1 MRVFSKG
8 RLARAIAHLL
18 TLTFVG
24 FAWLTGVG
32 TGPAAAQI
40 VTRAAT
46 TQTVAVVPFENLS
59 GIRPDVLG
67 EDASE
72 AVSVELLERLLLDVL
87 PKADVTL
94 QMRSLDLAAPLSDVE
109 LVRLA
114 AELEVALLITGQ
126 VRAAR
131 LMRTPQGRSAEV
143 VLAVRL
149 FDRVARADVNGAL
162 VSAQSPPSPD
172 ASDEVLLRKAL
183 AQAAFEAVEEMKSR
197 PTITAMVLW
206 SRGDTIFL
214 NVGTRGGVR
223 PGMQMVAIRSGERIS
238 LVKVTDADA
247 TGAYAEVVGG
257 AALRTGDHLRAVY
270 ELPREAGERPAQ
282 VIEKTSKRFEKVV
295 LAAAVL
301 FGLGSHASRAR
312 LLQEG
317 GIAAPDFVTSNL
329 ANMTEL
335 GMGGYYPSLIAPGRL
350 TPIGATLTTWKA
362 YSGTQKERL
371 FLYEIYRNDELL
383 PPQYVPWLL
392 DDKVIDGAMAP
403 MWIYLTYSI
412 DPVTGELEEITTELE
427 VYTPEF
433 DDETGEWDPQSWDDF
448 VDSHTDQ
455 IGIIFEAGGTSIS
468 YGMMWGPDFTGPT
481 TGQYYTYR
489 VTPVVLKQIQVS
501 GGTYEWWLFR
511 EVDMSSSLNSVVV
524 VSAPGAYPFTY
535 TFTGYQAGVYEIWD
549 VTANPVVAGNL
560 ATFGFYSPLGA
571 DEMIIQVA
579 RDPNVFFDPAVGI
592 HEQTVPVTYTGYM
605 ADIDVQVDLTQVPGT
620 GGVFWWRI
628 GARNRRSATPPRPW
642 PAHLTNDYG
651 WVWSNRLGFT
661 LSTLSRASLLHEE
674 REAVARSEMR
684 AVRTRPR
691 TTTSRIHRAE

>member
-18 TLTFVG
+18 TLTFVWL
-24 FAWLTGVG
+24 AWLTDVG

-40 VTRAAT
+40 MTRAAT
-46 TQTVAVVPFENLS
+46 TQTVAVVPFDNLS

-87 PKADVTL
+87 PQGDVTL
-94 QMRSLDLAAPLSDVE
+94 QMRSLGLTAPLSDVE

-114 AELEVALLITGQ
+114 SELEVALLITGQ

-162 VSAQSPPSPD
+162 VSAKSPASPD
-172 ASDEVLLRKAL
+172 ASDEVLLGKAL
-183 AQAAFEAVEEMKSR
+183 AQAAFEAVQEMKSR

-206 SRGDTIFL
+206 SRDDTIFL

-223 PGMQMVAIRSGERIS
+223 PGMQMVAIRGGERIS
-238 LVKVTDADA
+238 MVKVTDADA
-247 TGAYAEVVGG
+247 TGAYAEVIGG

-270 ELPREAGERPAQ
+270 ELPREAGGQPAQ

-295 LAAAVL
+295 LAAALL

-329 ANMTEL
+329 ANMSEL
-335 GMGGYYPSLIAPGRL
+335 GMGGYYPSLIMPGEL
-350 TPIGATLTTWKA
+350 IPIGATLTTWMP
-362 YSGTQKERL
+362 YSNTQKSRL
-371 FLYEIYRNDELL
+371 FLYEIYRNEALVAEL
-383 PPQYVPWLL
+383 YVPWLE
-392 DDKVIDGAMAP
+392 DNTFIDGVTAP
-403 MWIYLTYSI
+403 HWRYVTYSI
-412 DPVTGELEEITTELE
+412 DPVTGGLTEIAPDMEIY
-427 VYTPEF
+427 VPEF
-433 DDETGEWDPQSWDDF
+433 DDETGDWDPQSWADF
-448 VDSHTDQ
+448 VDSHADE
-455 IGIIFEAGGTSIS
+455 IGIFVEEDSVS
-468 YGMMWGPDFTGPT
+468 YGLLWGPDFSGPNI
-481 TGQYYTYR
+481 GQYYTYR
-489 VTPVVLKQIQVS
+489 VRPIILRQIQVS
-501 GGTYEWWLFR
+501 DGTYEWELSR
-511 EVDMSSSLNSVVV
+511 STELSSTLNSVVV

-535 TFTGYQAGVYEIWD
+535 TLTGYQGGVYEIWD

-571 DEMIIQVA
+571 DQMVIQVA
-579 RDPNVFFDPAVGI
+579 RDPNVFFDPAGVY
-592 HEQTVPVTYTGYM
+592 QQSVPVSYVGWM
-605 ADIDVQVDLTQVPGT
+605 QDIDVQVDLTQVPGT
-620 GGVFWWRI
+620 GGTFWWRV

-642 PAHLTNDYG
+642 PLHLTNDYG

-661 LSTLSRASLLHEE
+661 LSTLSRASLLHQE

-684 AVRTRPR
+684 AMRMVPR
-691 TTTSRIHRAE
+691 TTPSRIHRAE

>member
-18 TLTFVG
+18 TLTFVW

-32 TGPAAAQI
+32 TVPAAAQI

-46 TQTVAVVPFENLS
+46 TQSVAVVPFENLS

-67 EDASE
+67 EEASE
-72 AVSVELLERLLLDVL
+72 AVSVELVERLLLDVL
-87 PKADVTL
+87 PEADVTL
-94 QMRSLDLAAPLSDVE
+94 EMRALDLTAPLSDVE

-131 LMRTPQGRSAEV
+131 LLRTPQGRYAEV

-162 VSAQSPPSPD
+162 VTAEAPASPD
-172 ASDEVLLRKAL
+172 ASDEVLMRKAL
-183 AQAAFEAVEEMKSR
+183 AQAAFQAVEEMKSR

-223 PGMQMVAIRSGERIS
+223 PGMQMVAIRGGERIS

-257 AALRTGDHLRAVY
+257 ASLRTGDHLRAIY
-270 ELPREAGERPAQ
+270 ELPAGPGVRPAK
-282 VIEKTSKRFEKVV
+282 VIEETGKRFEKVV
-295 LAAAVL
+295 LAAALL

-312 LLQEG
+312 LLAEG

-329 ANMTEL
+329 ANTAEL
-335 GMGGYYPSLIAPGRL
+335 GLGGYYPSLIYPGEL
-350 TPIGATLTTWKA
+350 IPIGATLTTWKP
-362 YSGTQKERL
+362 YSNTQKPRL
-371 FLYEIYRNDELL
+371 FLYEIYRNDELTTML
-383 PPQYVPWLL
+383 YVPWLIEN
-392 DDKVIDGAMAP
+392 KFIDGVTAP
-403 MWIYLTYSI
+403 HWYYVTYSI
-412 DPVTGELEEITTELE
+412 DPVTGGLDAIEPETE
-427 VYTPEF
+427 VYEPEF
-433 DDETGEWDPQSWDDF
+433 DDETGEWDPESWTDF
-448 VDSHTDQ
+448 VDSHSDE
-455 IGIIFEAGGTSIS
+455 IGIFIEEDSVS
-468 YGMMWGPDFTGPT
+468 YGLIWGPDFSGPT
-481 TGQYYTYR
+481 IGQYYTYR
-489 VTPVVLKQIQVS
+489 VRPIILKQIQVAD
-501 GGTYEWWLFR
+501 GTYEWELAR
-511 EVDMSSSLNSVVV
+511 STELSSTQNAVVV

-535 TFTGYQAGVYEIWD
+535 TLTGYDRGVYEIWD
-549 VTANPVVAGNL
+549 FAWNPVIAGNL
-560 ATFGFYSPLGA
+560 ATFSFYSPLGA
-571 DEMIIQVA
+571 DQMIIQVT
-579 RDPNVFFDPAVGI
+579 RDPNVFFDPAGVYSQAI
-592 HEQTVPVTYTGYM
+592 PTTYGY
-605 ADIDVQVDLTQVPGT
+605 ATSAQVDLTQVPGDPNVD
-620 GGVFWWRI
+620 VFWWRI

-642 PAHLTNDYG
+642 PMHLTNDYG
-651 WVWSNRLGFT
+651 WVWSNRVGFT
-661 LSTLSRASLLHEE
+661 LTTLSRASLLHQQ

-684 AVRTRPR
+684 ALRTAPR

>member
-8 RLARAIAHLL
+8 RLARALAHLL
-18 TLTFVG
+18 TLTFVW
-24 FAWLTGVG
+24 FAWLTDVG

-67 EDASE
+67 EDASRAVE
-72 AVSVELLERLLLDVL
+72 AELVERLLLDVL
-87 PKADVTL
+87 PEADVTL
-94 QMRSLDLAAPLSDVE
+94 QMRSLDLTAPLSDVE

-114 AELEVALLITGQ
+114 AELEVSLLITGQ

-131 LMRTPQGRSAEV
+131 LMRTPQGRSADI

-172 ASDEVLLRKAL
+172 ASDEVLLGKAL

-223 PGMQMVAIRSGERIS
+223 PGMQMVAIRGGERIS

-270 ELPREAGERPAQ
+270 ELPREAGQRPAQ

-295 LAAAVL
+295 LAAALL

-317 GIAAPDFVTSNL
+317 GIAAPDFLTSNL
-329 ANMTEL
+329 ANMSEL
-335 GMGGYYPSLIAPGRL
+335 GMGGYYPSLIMPGYL
-350 TPIGATLTTWKA
+350 IPIGATLSTWKP
-362 YSGTQKERL
+362 YSNTQKARL
-371 FLYEIYRNDELL
+371 FLYEIYRNEELVGEL
-383 PPQYVPWLL
+383 YVPWLE
-392 DDKVIDGAMAP
+392 DNMFIDGVTAP
-403 MWIYLTYSI
+403 HWRYVTYTI
-412 DPVTGELEEITTELE
+412 DPVTGELVEIAPEME
-427 VYTPEF
+427 VYVPEF
-433 DDETGEWDPQSWDDF
+433 DDDTGLWDPQSWSDF
-448 VDSHTDQ
+448 VDSHSDQ
-455 IGIIFEAGGTSIS
+455 IGIFVGDDSVS
-468 YGMMWGPDFTGPT
+468 YGLLWGPDFSGPT
-481 TGQYYTYR
+481 IGQYYTYR
-489 VTPVVLKQIQVS
+489 VRPIILKQIQVAD
-501 GGTYEWWLFR
+501 GTYEWELSR
-511 EVDMSSSLNSVVV
+511 STDLSSPQNSVVV

-535 TFTGYQAGVYEIWD
+535 TQTGFGVYEVWD

-571 DEMIIQVA
+571 DQMIIQVA
-579 RDPNVFFDPAVGI
+579 RDPNIFFDPAGVYS
-592 HEQTVPVTYTGYM
+592 QSVPVTYAGWLE
-605 ADIDVQVDLTQVPGT
+605 DIKVQVDLTRVPGT
-620 GGVFWWRI
+620 GGVFWWRV
-628 GARNRRSATPPRPW
+628 GARNRRSMTPPRPW
-642 PAHLTNDYG
+642 PLHLTNDYG

-684 AVRTRPR
+684 AVRTAPR